1 MEYLMAV
8 KNFLL
13 GLILLTCSGAFAS
26 DDPSPLQDFCVA
38 DLKAPVLV
46 NGYVCK
52 DPKLVIAEDFYT
64 SGLHLERNISD
75 SCGSG
80 SDSISVIQVPGLNTL
95 GISMGRVD
103 LDSWGVIA
111 PHYHPRA
118 SEIITVLQGTIE
130 TGFVTSNPENRLIS
144 KVLKKG
150 DVFVIPKGLVH
161 YQRNIGN
168 GHAVALTAFNSQN
181 RGVVTVGNAVFGSKP
196 SISSDLLAKSF
207 QVDENVI
214 HQLQAKF

>member
-8 KNFLL
+8 KIFLL

-26 DDPSPLQDFCVA
+26 DNPSPLQDFCVA

-80 SDSISVIQVPGLNTL
+80 SDS
-95 GISMGRVD
+95 
-103 LDSWGVIA
+103 
-111 PHYHPRA
+111 PRA

-130 TGFVTSNPENRLIS
+130 TGFVSSNPENRLIS

-161 YQRNIGN
+161 FQRNIGN

>member
-8 KNFLL
+8 KIFLL

-26 DDPSPLQDFCVA
+26 DNPSPLQDFCVA

-103 LDSWGVIA
+103 LDSWG
-111 PHYHPRA
+111 
-118 SEIITVLQGTIE
+118 
-130 TGFVTSNPENRLIS
+130 FVSSNPENRLIS

-161 YQRNIGN
+161 FQRNIGN